1 MIGSFWPYATTL
13 WSYIRRAQPFDAP
26 GSLAAELGLHPF
38 YAILL
43 TYFCEWVTS
52 QRRLGDD
59 A

>member
-26 GSLAAELGLHPF
+26 GSLAAELGFHPF

-43 TYFCEWVTS
+43 TYFCE
-52 QRRLGDD
+52 
-59 A
+59 